1 MQRAGHPVAVR
12 EQLTTVRLGLNQEF
26 VIVIAREDAHRTE
39 LTQAVRQQPF
49 ALRASGS
56 SAAFCSSRKRLI
68 GGFLL
73 FAQAAHRRLSALRA
87 SGSSGI
93 LYPRL
98 MASTRSERT
107 FDGVGGTPI
116 VYDLWTPEA
125 TPRGVVI
132 LSHGYAEHARRY
144 DHVAQRLGEAGLV
157 VYALDHRGH
166 GRSGGKRVWLKRL
179 SDYTDDFATL
189 VGIAATDHPDLNR
202 VVVGHS
208 MGGGIVFA
216 YGAEHPGDYAAMVLS
231 GPAVAAQLEVAKP
244 VAVVGKALGSMLPGL
259 PIQKLEVDAISRDPE
274 VVAKYKADPLVHSGR
289 LPAGIG
295 RALLQVGENQP
306 QLAAKL
312 TAPLLIVHGEQ
323 DKLVSVAGSRMLAE
337 NAASSDVAL
346 KVYPGLFHEVFNEPE
361 KDRVLD
367 DVTSWIEVHL

>member
-1 MQRAGHPVAVR
+1 
-12 EQLTTVRLGLNQEF
+12 
-26 VIVIAREDAHRTE
+26 
-39 LTQAVRQQPF
+39 
-49 ALRASGS
+49 
-56 SAAFCSSRKRLI
+56 
-68 GGFLL
+68 
-73 FAQAAHRRLSALRA
+73 
-87 SGSSGI
+87 
-93 LYPRL
+93 
-98 MASTRSERT
+98 MASTRTEHSY
-107 FDGVGGTPI
+107 DGVDGVRI
-116 VYDLWTPEA
+116 VYDVWTPEA
-125 TPRGVVI
+125 TPRGVVA

-189 VGIAATDHPDLNR
+189 VDIAARDYPDLKR
-202 VVVGHS
+202 VVLGHS

-216 YGAEHPGDYAAMVLS
+216 YGAEHLDDYAAMVLS
-231 GPAVAAQLEVAKP
+231 GPAVAGQLEAP
-244 VAVVGKALGSMLPGL
+244 FALRVVGKVLGKLFPGAPAKKLPT
-259 PIQKLEVDAISRDPE
+259 DAISRDPE
-274 VVAKYKADPLVHSGR
+274 VVAKYNADPLVYHGW
-289 LPAGIG
+289 LPAGIS

-323 DKLVSVAGSRMLAE
+323 DKLIAVQGSRMLAE

-346 KVYPGLFHEVFNEPE
+346 KIYPGLYHEVFNEPE

-367 DVTSWIEVHL
+367 DVTSWIEFHL